1 MLEFSGK
8 PCLAVARAASWV
20 PVRLRTESQ
29 VSCQTTRCANSPSG
43 GVLSL
48 PFAMSQCGLVLGTF
62 CLLLSAVASAWT
74 LSMLVDCARATGRD
88 SFELVGHAAYGEV
101 SQKECISTT

>member
-1 MLEFSGK
+1 MVG
-8 PCLAVARAASWV
+8 
-20 PVRLRTESQ
+20 
-29 VSCQTTRCANSPSG
+29 G

-48 PFAMSQCGLVLGTF
+48 PFAMSQPGTRTRVALGLWRGVAWCWALAASCCLPWVAWGPLVLPCPGGE
-62 CLLLSAVASAWT
+62 AWT

-101 SQKECISTT
+101 SRKVTIAPRSKLRRGSQ